1 MSEEAKAKKGGC
13 LKFALWGGGG
23 FVALISVL
31 VFVGDL
37 ILKNEIKACN
47 NGGETECKSLIE
59 KNDSL
64 SENDF
69 ASVTNPIFKSIFDEY
84 KLEKANKERIEKEQ
98 KDLEIAKSSAEKDAL
113 ECIKSAGS
121 ICLSI
126 KTEFLNDEL
135 LASVKPLIDKQKK
148 LKEER
153 EIAEAKI
160 REEKEKAE
168 AKFKAEG
175 WWQPTKGIFV
185 RWCNNASSRYPE
197 KGDCPRTDAYLDTV
211 WRMMVW
217 CRDTRCGDIYAKVN
231 LSQTNDGPVIGWTND
246 TAYGDYGQKVILT
259 FQSSAN
265 VRYADLV
272 EFSTY

>member
-1 MSEEAKAKKGGC
+1 MTEEAKSKKGGC

-23 FVALISVL
+23 FIALITIL
-31 VFVGDL
+31 VFVADL
-37 ILKNEIKACN
+37 LLKNEIRACN
-47 NGGETECKSLIE
+47 NGGEVECKSLIE
-59 KNDSL
+59 NNDPL

-69 ASVTNPIFKSIFDEY
+69 ASVTNPIFKEIFDEY
-84 KLEKANKERIEKEQ
+84 KLERANKERVEKER
-98 KDLEIAKSSAEKDAL
+98 KDFEIAKSSAEKNAM
-113 ECIKSAGS
+113 ECIKTSGN

-126 KTEFLNDEL
+126 KTEFLDDEL
-135 LASVKPLIDKQKK
+135 LASVKPLI
-148 LKEER
+148 EEQR
-153 EIAEAKI
+153 KI
-160 REEKEKAE
+160 KEEKEIAA

-175 WWQPTKGIFV
+175 WWQPKRGIFV
-185 RWCNNASSRYPE
+185 RWCENASSRYPK
-197 KGDCPRTDAYLDTV
+197 KGDCPRTDSYLDTV